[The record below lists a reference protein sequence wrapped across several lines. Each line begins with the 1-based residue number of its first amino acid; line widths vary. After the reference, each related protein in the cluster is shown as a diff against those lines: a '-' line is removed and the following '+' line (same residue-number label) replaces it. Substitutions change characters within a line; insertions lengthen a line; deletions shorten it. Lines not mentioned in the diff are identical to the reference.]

1 MKKFGPDWPRS
12 CSDTFGEEWKQRH
25 SLPRCLDFEQVLASS
40 RCTASFRHNHGTVC
54 RAVLDVLQVL
64 ASSHCTTSCRRNHGT
79 LCRAVLDVLQ
89 VLASF
94 FALFTASFPH
104 NHGTL
109 CRAVLDVLQVSASS
123 HCTASCRQNPA
134 PCAALCCMACKCSH
148 LRVALQ
154 VFVTI
159 TLCRAVL
166 DVFQVFASSR
176 STGGFHHSNTLCR
189 AVLDVSQMLASSRS
203 TGPFCHR
210 KASRPKC
217 VRTTPSR
224 ICQNHSVHSQTK
236 MFRLCLNIS

>member
-54 RAVLDVLQVL
+54 RAVLDVLQVI
-64 ASSHCTTSCRRNHGT
+64 
-79 LCRAVLDVLQ
+79 
-89 VLASF
+89 
-94 FALFTASFPH
+94 
-104 NHGTL
+104 
-109 CRAVLDVLQVSASS
+109 ASS

-166 DVFQVFASSR
+166 DVFQLFASSR

-236 MFRLCLNIS
+236 MLRLCLNIS

>member
-1 MKKFGPDWPRS
+1 MRRGVEATAQCATLSRFRASARIFALHRKFSSQPRH
-12 CSDTFGEEWKQRH
+12 C
-25 SLPRCLDFEQVLASS
+25 LPRCAGCLASARIIALHCKFS
-40 RCTASFRHNHGTVC
+40 SQPRHLVPRCAGC
-54 RAVLDVLQVL
+54 L
-64 ASSHCTTSCRRNHGT
+64 ASACIF
-79 LCRAVLDVLQ
+79 L
-89 VLASF
+89 
-94 FALFTASFPH
+94 ALFTASFPH

-109 CRAVLDVLQVSASS
+109 CRAVLDVLQVIASS

-166 DVFQVFASSR
+166 DVFQLFASSR

-236 MFRLCLNIS
+236 MLRLCLNIS